1 MKDRIEITG
10 APEVRPVDVDAKGEA
25 AVRPPETAATQTE
38 PRERLS
44 VRRTGVPLRSEV
56 KPALDEDI
64 ACVKRMLA
72 QVLQTTRRQSMSQ
85 LGGGDECAQIGRLSD
100 PLSDHYLML
109 LEGAVAAEIAED
121 LIGAV
126 RDELTPGELGDESIV
141 RQAMLRHLA
150 RMIPACREAPKAG
163 RQEDGRAKTIALI
176 GPTGVGKTT
185 TVAKLAA
192 SYKLRHGKRV
202 GLVTTDTYRIAA
214 VDQLR
219 MYANIIGVPLKVAMT
234 PEEMSAAVQSMS
246 DMDAILID
254 TAGRSQRDAERLQEL
269 TRFIDAARPHETHLV
284 LASTSHESVLVDAA
298 RQFAKLS
305 PNRMIFTK
313 LDEAVNFG
321 ILLNVAR
328 RVELELSYVTTG
340 QEVPDHIEVGSPD
353 RLARLVLEGGRRAE
367 AVAG

>member
-1 MKDRIEITG
+1 MGHEPPSRQPAVEESSAPRSDVTG
-10 APEVRPVDVDAKGEA
+10 
-25 AVRPPETAATQTE
+25 
-38 PRERLS
+38 ERLS
-44 VRRTGVPLRSEV
+44 VRRTGVPLRAEV

-64 ACVKRMLA
+64 ACMKRMLA
-72 QVLQTTRRQSMSQ
+72 QVLQTTRRHAISRSPV
-85 LGGGDECAQIGRLSD
+85 GGADESVSPIGRLSD
-100 PLSDHYLML
+100 PLSDHYLLL

-121 LIGAV
+121 VIGAV
-126 RDELTPGELGDESIV
+126 RDELTPAELGDESIV

-234 PEEMSAAVQSMS
+234 PEEMSGAVQSMS
-246 DMDAILID
+246 EMDVILID

-284 LASTSHESVLVDAA
+284 LASTSHESVLVDSAKHFA
-298 RQFAKLS
+298 RLS

-321 ILLNVAR
+321 ILLNVAK

-353 RLARLVLEGGRRAE
+353 RLARLVLEGGQRV
-367 AVAG
+367 AVGAG